1 MALTITPYPGQGW
14 TNDSEPDL
22 SAETLNAVDA
32 GITLNS
38 EAINAIAN
46 AIVNQ
51 FLNDPEKIASAALV
65 YALKQSLD
73 TTNSNLSNLTT
84 TVNGYHNRSILPAT
98 TDTSG
103 RVLVNYHID
112 KIISVAITDK
122 SYICIPRYL
131 SDTQSLIYV
140 YDPNDLTHVLNQAVT
155 LSVRYIL

>member
-73 TTNSNLSNLTT
+73 ATNSNLIKVYSN
-84 TVNGYHNRSILPAT
+84 
-98 TDTSG
+98 
-103 RVLVNYHID
+103 RVLTASIPGNTAEQTINPTLPQGTILALIPTGWQPSASWDTKLIFRSDGTTSSLKVRTEGGTSQRYD
-112 KIISVAITDK
+112 IS
-122 SYICIPRYL
+122 YC
-131 SDTQSLIYV
+131 
-140 YDPNDLTHVLNQAVT
+140 VL
-155 LSVRYIL
+155 YK